1 MPNNTDKLIAIFS
14 EFVTGTM
21 NGICVFDENDKIIF
35 SNNVAA
41 NMFGFQDHSALD
53 GKSFE
58 DIITHC
64 YHNPNGLI
72 VKTDNLDTWLTNAA
86 EKRRSKNHRHF
97 EVDLHNG
104 NWYLI
109 SEQLVSNDCIVMIS
123 ADITDKKNAESR
135 LTEMSKELFF
145 LASTDALTNTYN
157 RRHFIE
163 QAKIEQ
169 KRCIREHYGYSL
181 LMLDLDFF
189 KQINDNYG
197 HACGDSV
204 LTTVASTIK
213 LELRDYDLLGR
224 IGGEEFAVLLPNT
237 TNSSAFTIAERIK
250 DSIDSL
256 AIESKGNTLNV
267 TASIGVALDEKS
279 DKGLEDMFLAADKL
293 LYKAK
298 KNGRN
303 QVIMSNSSDLT

>member
-1 MPNNTDKLIAIFS
+1 MLDNTDKLIAIFS

-35 SNNVAA
+35 SNDIAA
-41 NMFGFQDHSALD
+41 NMFGLQDHTAAE

-64 YHNPNGLI
+64 FNSQKGLVI
-72 VKTDNLDTWLTNAA
+72 EADNLDIWLASAA
-86 EKRRSKNHRHF
+86 LKRRSENHRHF

-109 SEQLVSNDCIVMIS
+109 SEQVVTNNCIVMIS
-123 ADITDKKNAESR
+123 TDITDKKNAESR
-135 LTEMSKELFF
+135 LTEMSKDLFL

-157 RRHFIE
+157 RRHFID
-163 QAKIEQ
+163 QSKVEQ

-197 HACGDSV
+197 HACGDAV
-204 LTTVASTIK
+204 LTTVATTIK
-213 LELRDYDLLGR
+213 IELREYDLLGR

-237 TNSSAFTIAERIK
+237 TQR
-250 DSIDSL
+250 L
-256 AIESKGNTLNV
+256 
-267 TASIGVALDEKS
+267 
-279 DKGLEDMFLAADKL
+279 
-293 LYKAK
+293 
-298 KNGRN
+298 
-303 QVIMSNSSDLT
+303 